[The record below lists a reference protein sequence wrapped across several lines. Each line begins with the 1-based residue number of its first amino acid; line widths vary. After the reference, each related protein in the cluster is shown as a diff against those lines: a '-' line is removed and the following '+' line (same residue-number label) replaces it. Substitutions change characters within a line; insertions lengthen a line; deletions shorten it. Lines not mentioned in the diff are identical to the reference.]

1 MIRNLLK
8 VTYILTIIFF
18 LLFIFIIYFSSDN
31 RSKIIKNRLNF
42 NYNIQKKNLNLPILE
57 NDTNNIIEYNFE
69 GSKNNKIKKRYFWN
83 LLDDTK

>member
-8 VTYILTIIFF
+8 AAYILTIIFF

-31 RSKIIKNRLNF
+31 RKKIIKNRSNF

-69 GSKNNKIKKRYFWN
+69 GSKNNIIKKRYFWN

>member
-8 VTYILTIIFF
+8 VAYILTIIFF

-31 RSKIIKNRLNF
+31 RSKIIKNRSNF
-42 NYNIQKKNLNLPILE
+42 NYNMQKKNLNLPILE

>member
-8 VTYILTIIFF
+8 VAYILTIISF

-31 RSKIIKNRLNF
+31 RNKIIKNRSNF
-42 NYNIQKKNLNLPILE
+42 NYNMQKKNLNLPILE

-83 LLDDTK
+83 LLDDTR

>member
-31 RSKIIKNRLNF
+31 RSKIIKNRSNF
-42 NYNIQKKNLNLPILE
+42 NYNMQKKNFNLPILE

-83 LLDDTK
+83 LLDDKK

>member
-8 VTYILTIIFF
+8 VTYILTIVFF

-31 RSKIIKNRLNF
+31 RNKIIKNRSIF
-42 NYNIQKKNLNLPILE
+42 NYNIQKKDLNLPILE

>member
-8 VTYILTIIFF
+8 VAYILTIIFF

-31 RSKIIKNRLNF
+31 RNKIIKNRSNF
-42 NYNIQKKNLNLPILE
+42 NYNMQKKNLNLPILE

>member
-31 RSKIIKNRLNF
+31 RNKIIKNRSNF
-42 NYNIQKKNLNLPILE
+42 NYNMQKKNLNLPILE
-57 NDTNNIIEYNFE
+57 NDTNNIIDYNFE

>member
-31 RSKIIKNRLNF
+31 RSKIIKNRSNF
-42 NYNIQKKNLNLPILE
+42 NYNMQKKNLNLPILE

>member
-8 VTYILTIIFF
+8 ATYILTIIFF

-31 RSKIIKNRLNF
+31 RNKIIKNRSNF
-42 NYNIQKKNLNLPILE
+42 NYNMQKKNLNLPILE

-83 LLDDTK
+83 LLDDKK

>member
-8 VTYILTIIFF
+8 ATYILTIIFF

-31 RSKIIKNRLNF
+31 RSKIIKNRSNF
-42 NYNIQKKNLNLPILE
+42 NYNMQKKNLNLPILE

>member
-8 VTYILTIIFF
+8 VAYILTIISF

-31 RSKIIKNRLNF
+31 RNKIIKNRSNF
-42 NYNIQKKNLNLPILE
+42 NYNMQKKNLNLPILE

-83 LLDDTK
+83 LLDDKK

>member
-1 MIRNLLK
+1 MIRNLHK
-8 VTYILTIIFF
+8 AAYILTIIFY

-31 RSKIIKNRLNF
+31 RSKIIKNRSNF
-42 NYNIQKKNLNLPILE
+42 NYNMQKKNFNLPILE

>member
-18 LLFIFIIYFSSDN
+18 LLFIFITYFSSDN
-31 RSKIIKNRLNF
+31 RSKIIKNRSNF
-42 NYNIQKKNLNLPILE
+42 NYNMQKKNLNLPILE

-83 LLDDTK
+83 LLDDKK

>member
-31 RSKIIKNRLNF
+31 RSKIIKNRSNL
-42 NYNIQKKNLNLPILE
+42 NYNMQKKNLNLPILE

-83 LLDDTK
+83 LLDDKK

>member
-8 VTYILTIIFF
+8 AAYILTIIFY

-31 RSKIIKNRLNF
+31 RNKIIKNRSNF
-42 NYNIQKKNLNLPILE
+42 NYNMQKKNLNLPILE

-83 LLDDTK
+83 LLDDTR

>member
-8 VTYILTIIFF
+8 VAYILTIIFF

-31 RSKIIKNRLNF
+31 RNKIIKNRSNF
-42 NYNIQKKNLNLPILE
+42 NYNMQKKNLNLPILE

-83 LLDDTK
+83 LLDDKK

>member
-8 VTYILTIIFF
+8 VAYILTIIFF

-31 RSKIIKNRLNF
+31 RNKIIKNRSNV
-42 NYNIQKKNLNLPILE
+42 NYNMQKKNLNLPILE

-83 LLDDTK
+83 LLDDKK

>member
-8 VTYILTIIFF
+8 AAYILTIIFF

-31 RSKIIKNRLNF
+31 RNKIIKNRSNF
-42 NYNIQKKNLNLPILE
+42 NYNMQKKNLNLPILE

-83 LLDDTK
+83 LLDDTR

>member
-8 VTYILTIIFF
+8 AAYILTIIFY

-31 RSKIIKNRLNF
+31 RNKIIKNRSNI
-42 NYNIQKKNLNLPILE
+42 NYNMQKKNLNLPILE

-83 LLDDTK
+83 LLDDTR

>member
-8 VTYILTIIFF
+8 AAYILTIIFF

-31 RSKIIKNRLNF
+31 RSKIIKNRSNI
-42 NYNIQKKNLNLPILE
+42 NYNMQKKNLNLPILE

>member
-1 MIRNLLK
+1 MIRNLHK
-8 VTYILTIIFF
+8 AAYILTIIFY

-31 RSKIIKNRLNF
+31 RSKIIKNRSNL
-42 NYNIQKKNLNLPILE
+42 NYNMQKKNLNLPILE
-57 NDTNNIIEYNFE
+57 NDTNNIIDYNFE

>member
-1 MIRNLLK
+1 MIRNLHK
-8 VTYILTIIFF
+8 AAYILTIIFY

-31 RSKIIKNRLNF
+31 RSKIIKNRSNL
-42 NYNIQKKNLNLPILE
+42 NYNMQKKNLNLPILE

-83 LLDDTK
+83 LLKNNE

>member
-8 VTYILTIIFF
+8 ATYILTIIFF

>member
-8 VTYILTIIFF
+8 AAYILTIIFF

-31 RSKIIKNRLNF
+31 RSKIIKNRSNI
-42 NYNIQKKNLNLPILE
+42 NYNMQKKNLNLPILE

-83 LLDDTK
+83 LLDDTR

>member
-8 VTYILTIIFF
+8 AAYILTIIFF

-31 RSKIIKNRLNF
+31 RKKIIKNRSNF

-83 LLDDTK
+83 LLDDTR

>member
-8 VTYILTIIFF
+8 AAYILTIIFF

-31 RSKIIKNRLNF
+31 RSKIIKNRSNF
-42 NYNIQKKNLNLPILE
+42 NYNMQKKNLNLPILE

-83 LLDDTK
+83 LLDDKK

>member
-8 VTYILTIIFF
+8 AAYILTIIFY

-31 RSKIIKNRLNF
+31 RSKIIKNRSNI
-42 NYNIQKKNLNLPILE
+42 NYNMQKKNLNLPILE

>member
-8 VTYILTIIFF
+8 VAYILTIIFF

>member
-8 VTYILTIIFF
+8 AAYILTIIFF

-31 RSKIIKNRLNF
+31 RNKIIKNRSNF
-42 NYNIQKKNLNLPILE
+42 NYNMQKKNLNLPILE

-69 GSKNNKIKKRYFWN
+69 GSKKNKIKKRYFWN
-83 LLDDTK
+83 LLDDKK

>member
-31 RSKIIKNRLNF
+31 RNKIIKNRSNF
-42 NYNIQKKNLNLPILE
+42 NYNMQKKNLNLPILE
-57 NDTNNIIEYNFE
+57 NDTNNIIEYNLE

>member
-31 RSKIIKNRLNF
+31 RNKIIKNRSIF
-42 NYNIQKKNLNLPILE
+42 NYNIQKKDLNLPILE

>member
-31 RSKIIKNRLNF
+31 RSKIIKNRSNF
-42 NYNIQKKNLNLPILE
+42 SYNMQKKNLNLPILE

>member
-8 VTYILTIIFF
+8 ATYILTIIFF

-31 RSKIIKNRLNF
+31 RNKIIKNRSNV
-42 NYNIQKKNLNLPILE
+42 NYNMQKKNLNLPILE

-69 GSKNNKIKKRYFWN
+69 GSKNNKIKKKIFLEFVR
-83 LLDDTK
+83 

>member
-31 RSKIIKNRLNF
+31 RSKIIKNRSNF
-42 NYNIQKKNLNLPILE
+42 SYNMQKKNLNLPILE

-83 LLDDTK
+83 LLDDTR

>member
-8 VTYILTIIFF
+8 VAYILTIISF

-31 RSKIIKNRLNF
+31 RSKIIKNRSNF
-42 NYNIQKKNLNLPILE
+42 NYNMQKKNFNLPILE

-83 LLDDTK
+83 LLDDKK

>member
-31 RSKIIKNRLNF
+31 RNKRIKNRSIF
-42 NYNIQKKNLNLPILE
+42 NYNIQKKDLNLPIIE

>member
-8 VTYILTIIFF
+8 VAYILTIIFF

-31 RSKIIKNRLNF
+31 RNKIIKNRSNF
-42 NYNIQKKNLNLPILE
+42 YYNMQKKNLNLPILE

-83 LLDDTK
+83 LLDDKK

>member
-8 VTYILTIIFF
+8 VAYILTIIFF

-83 LLDDTK
+83 LLDDKK

>member
-8 VTYILTIIFF
+8 VAYILTIIFF

-31 RSKIIKNRLNF
+31 RSKIIKNRSNF
-42 NYNIQKKNLNLPILE
+42 NYNMQKKNFNLPILE

-83 LLDDTK
+83 LLDDKK

>member
-31 RSKIIKNRLNF
+31 RNKIIKNRSNF
-42 NYNIQKKNLNLPILE
+42 NYNMQKKNLNLPILE

-83 LLDDTK
+83 LLDDKK